1 MRNIY
6 QKLSSGGW
14 VTFPIPTWMLNIAYF
29 QITSP
34 ISRTNI
40 TVGVHFVGPNGW
52 ANTSIWSNKI
62 ISLISNR
69 TTLNVGFCI
78 AAHKILVSFPV
89 WLKIQTPTWVLVSGI
104 KAESTVWSGL
114 QRCCSMAGV
123 GVKWP
128 DLLSRTAKSAPEL
141 TNLEAELTFL
151 EAEPQRESVRTYKVG
166 PTANT
171 SGHSIYMCSVV

>member
-1 MRNIY
+1 M
-6 QKLSSGGW
+6 
-14 VTFPIPTWMLNIAYF
+14 
-29 QITSP
+29 
-34 ISRTNI
+34 
-40 TVGVHFVGPNGW
+40 TVGVYIVGPKQ
-52 ANTSIWSNKI
+52 IKQI
-62 ISLISNR
+62 ISFISDR

-78 AAHKILVSFPV
+78 AAHKILISFPV

-104 KAESTVWSGL
+104 KAESTVWSDL
-114 QRCCSMAGV
+114 QKCCSTAGV

-171 SGHSIYMCSVV
+171 SGHGIYMTLHYIESVGIPLLMKTPTNCPSTLMKMELVQVRQGVL